1 MNELFLS
8 GWKEGHKTESTKQ
21 IHLVN
26 KLITFFLNESHEKGM
41 VSHWKGYH
49 AD

>member
-1 MNELFLS
+1 MNFFS
-8 GWKEGHKTESTKQ
+8 VVGNKVIKQ
-21 IHLVN
+21 NLQNRFISVN

>member
-21 IHLVN
+21 IHL
-26 KLITFFLNESHEKGM
+26 SEK
-41 VSHWKGYH
+41 VDNVLSK
-49 AD
+49 